1 MEARTAKVESAASSM
16 EKERLPENWSEAVE
30 DLVAKGDSES
40 AIFFLE
46 SLLPNLETL
55 SSSQQSS
62 QLQLASLLTEL
73 AKLYSSKGL
82 SLKADELESRAS
94 LLKHRASRCYIS
106 ADAKTVKDSK
116 NGVSSNDVA
125 SSSFDSLNGGSD
137 HGAVEKPADIP
148 AETTLGNG
156 SSDDDWEAI
165 ADRSPDELLSSV
177 SAQCL
182 SGVSD
187 LKLENNKSQIPKRR
201 GRGTFSYEKRELY
214 SDQLLDNPI
223 IDAED
228 EETHHYSGDKRDMGT
243 SNYGTRHVLV
253 LADFLPSTRT
263 IDLEK
268 LFEDFKDRGVV
279 IRWVNDTVALA
290 VFRTPS
296 IALEALNRI
305 RYPFTVRILDEEDAL
320 LSSIKAR
327 DLEPPRQRPKT
338 SAQTAQRLI
347 AQGMGLKLSSTAFG
361 SRELK
366 KQEDARRN
374 RITTRQNLR
383 DEAWGDD

>member
-1 MEARTAKVESAASSM
+1 M

-30 DLVAKGDSES
+30 DLVAKGDTES
-40 AIFFLE
+40 AISFLE

-55 SSSQQSS
+55 SSSHLSS
-62 QLQLASLLTEL
+62 QLQLASLLTDL

-94 LLKHRASRCYIS
+94 VLNHRATRSHIS
-106 ADAKTVKDSK
+106 ADAKTVEGSK
-116 NGVSSNDVA
+116 NGVSSNNAA
-125 SSSFDSLNGGSD
+125 SSSFHSLNGGSG
-137 HGAVEKPADIP
+137 HEPIEKPAEVP
-148 AETTLGNG
+148 AETTTGNG

-177 SAQCL
+177 SEQCL
-182 SGVSD
+182 SGISD
-187 LKLENNKSQIPKRR
+187 LKFENTKSQVPKRR
-201 GRGTFSYEKRELY
+201 GRGTFSYEKHELY
-214 SDQLLDNPI
+214 SDQLLDNPV

-228 EETHHYSGDKRDMGT
+228 EETHHHPGDKRDMGT

-253 LADFLPSTRT
+253 LADFSPSTT
-263 IDLEK
+263 TMDLEK
-268 LFEDFKDRGVV
+268 LFGDFKDRGVV
-279 IRWVNDTVALA
+279 IRWVNDTIALA
-290 VFRTPS
+290 VLQTPS

-305 RYPFTVRILDEEDAL
+305 RFPFTVRILDEEDAL

-338 SAQTAQRLI
+338 SAQAAQRLI

-361 SRELK
+361 SQELK
-366 KQEDARRN
+366 KQEDARKN
-374 RITTRQNLR
+374 RIVTRQKLR